1 MGDRGPVV
9 GFVQPASAFL
19 GTGIADKR
27 SFIQFR
33 ATIAAG
39 SEVIT
44 MGITVIAEL
53 THPFAGWGINA
64 TDVLFLAV
72 FNQGAFVFRFI
83 EMVMF
88 LNGAVLF
95 NLFGDCGW
103 IFS

>member
-1 MGDRGPVV
+1 MSDCGSII
-9 GFVQPASAFL
+9 GFVQPADTFL
-19 GTGIADKR
+19 AAGIADKR

-33 ATIAAG
+33 AMIAAR

-44 MGITVIAEL
+44 MGVAVITKL
-53 THPFAGWGINA
+53 THSFADWGINT

-72 FNQGAFVFRFI
+72 FNKGAFVFRFI

-88 LNGAVLF
+88 LNRAVLF

>member
-1 MGDRGPVV
+1 MSDRGPVI
-9 GFVQPASAFL
+9 GFVQPTSTFL
-19 GTGIADKR
+19 AAGIADKR

-33 ATIAAG
+33 TMIAAG

-53 THPFAGWGINA
+53 AHPFADWGINT

-83 EMVMF
+83 EMIMF
-88 LNGAVLF
+88 LKSAVLF
-95 NLFGDCGW
+95 NLFGDCSRV
-103 IFS
+103 FP